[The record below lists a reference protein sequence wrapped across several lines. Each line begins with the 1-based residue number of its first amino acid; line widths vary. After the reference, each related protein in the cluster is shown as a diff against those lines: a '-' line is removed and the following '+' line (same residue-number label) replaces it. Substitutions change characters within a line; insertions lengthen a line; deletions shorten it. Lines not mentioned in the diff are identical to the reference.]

1 MNIRSVFSN
10 FLINNFYFYPHYTLC
25 IINWSIFP
33 SIQSSFD
40 DLLKS
45 ITSIQTD
52 TWNSELHGE
61 FLSELLGTFHTLLH
75 TDVLDWDK
83 RTHIQGSH
91 SWMLTYQKVGYT
103 LWKFNVDAL
112 FTPLVE
118 LQGLNCMALHL
129 YLSESIL
136 DTLNIFLFYISKYK

>member
-1 MNIRSVFSN
+1 MYYGIGWSRFSLINATYLWISDQYIFSN

-91 SWMLTYQKVGYT
+91 SWMLTYQKIGYT
-103 LWKFNVDAL
+103 LWKFNVHAL

-118 LQGLNCMALHL
+118 LQG
-129 YLSESIL
+129 
-136 DTLNIFLFYISKYK
+136 

>member
-52 TWNSELHGE
+52 TWNSKLHGE

-91 SWMLTYQKVGYT
+91 SWMLTYQKIGYT
-103 LWKFNVDAL
+103 CTLKVQCSCIIYP
-112 FTPLVE
+112 FTHCWASRLK
-118 LQGLNCMALHL
+118 LHGIAFVSVWE
-129 YLSESIL
+129 YSR
-136 DTLNIFLFYISKYK
+136 YIK